1 MSNEQRHSASPAPL
15 SAVGFASQR
24 PSLDQSPSDAQIFGP
39 SFQEDI
45 QRVFGCNL
53 PDPVELQVRVGERD
67 GELLFI
73 QHPNR
78 DVSAYEWD
86 NEKYVWINIGLFSH
100 TRKKIEGQ
108 LASERLRG
116 QKIAQFENTNTLDY
130 FHAIARQ
137 REASGKDAMKQKP
150 STESTNPMMTILT
163 PSGFAKSSQLGSKFP
178 SLFAP
183 PADDPFVNNNVSP
196 KTTRQSLLGGVEHAS
211 TNNNGR
217 SPGLLQDPFEPSD
230 QERASLFRDKQGE
243 SASTWLHQR
252 PSLPDVAFGEEASSA
267 LQLGTSLA
275 NLNIS
280 RPSLPPIRPSASK
293 SL

>member
-1 MSNEQRHSASPAPL
+1 M
-15 SAVGFASQR
+15 
-24 PSLDQSPSDAQIFGP
+24 
-39 SFQEDI
+39 
-45 QRVFGCNL
+45 FGCNL

-116 QKIAQFENTNTLDY
+116 QKIGQFENINTLDY

-137 REASGKDAMKQKP
+137 REASGSDGMKQKP
-150 STESTNPMMTILT
+150 PGESMNPSMTILT
-163 PSGFAKSSQLGSKFP
+163 PSSFANSSQLGSKFP
-178 SLFAP
+178 SLFVP
-183 PADDPFVNNNVSP
+183 PSDDPFVNNDISP

-211 TNNNGR
+211 TSNNGHI
-217 SPGLLQDPFEPSD
+217 PGLLQNSFETSD
-230 QERASLFRDKQGE
+230 QEHSSLFRDMQAE
-243 SASTWLHQR
+243 SASARLQQR
-252 PSLPDVAFGEEASSA
+252 PSLPDIAFGEEASSA
-267 LQLGTSLA
+267 LHLGTTLA
-275 NLNIS
+275 TLNIS
-280 RPSLPPIRPSASK
+280 RPSLPPVRPGASK